1 MKDEKERTMVLSK
14 NSFASLLFQ
23 LIHLRVGIAT
33 FIKRM
38 RYAGKSLN
46 CEFICSTI
54 LRRWKRSE
62 EFFPLE
68 TK

>member
-1 MKDEKERTMVLSK
+1 MKKERTQVLSK
-14 NSFASLLFQ
+14 IYFASFLFQ
-23 LIHLRVGIAT
+23 PAHLLRVGLAT

-38 RYAGKSLN
+38 CYAGKSLN
-46 CEFICSTI
+46 CEFICFTI